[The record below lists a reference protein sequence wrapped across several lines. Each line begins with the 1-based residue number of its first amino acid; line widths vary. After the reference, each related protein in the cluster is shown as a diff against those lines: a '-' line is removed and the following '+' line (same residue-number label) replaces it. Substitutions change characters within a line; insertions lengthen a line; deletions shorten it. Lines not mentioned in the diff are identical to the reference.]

1 MKMKDRLLGVHE
13 LMEVATKTDMLSRE
27 AWKESKE
34 DWIIGRLARD
44 PRDAGAICHGIV
56 EFVKNFGA
64 FSFEILEERD
74 SWFLLQISMMEV
86 SHTMW
91 ERLWNE
97 AHPDRY
103 GEAWDGV
110 DFELMPIWRQK
121 VRTII
126 RECHQGAILAMA
138 VEEYFLQL
146 DAVGQSEEVA
156 IALADWIWKIHE
168 GDTPST

>member
-1 MKMKDRLLGVHE
+1 MKMKGRLLGVHE
-13 LMEVATKTDMLSRE
+13 LMEVAAKTDMLSRE
-27 AWKESKE
+27 AWKESKK
-34 DWIIGRLARD
+34 DWITGRLARD
-44 PRDAGAICHGIV
+44 PRDVGAICHAIV

-91 ERLWNE
+91 ERLWDE
-97 AHPDRY
+97 ARPDRY

-110 DFELMPIWRQK
+110 DFELMSVWRQK
-121 VRTII
+121 VRTMI

-138 VEEYFLQL
+138 VEEYILQL
-146 DAVGQSEEVA
+146 STVGRSKKDAE
-156 IALADWIWKIHE
+156 ALADWIWE
-168 GDTPST
+168 VQAGTTPST